1 MSAIEKIKAKAKSSV
16 KRIVLPE
23 GTEPRTVQ
31 AAAKITAQ
39 GIARVTLLGNPE
51 DVRRVAAETGADLA
65 GISVIDPASDEKS
78 AAYAELLFELRKAK
92 GMTEDQAREL
102 VTGNPL
108 YYGAVMLKAGDAD
121 GMVAG
126 AINST
131 GNVLRPALQII
142 KTAPG
147 IKVVSS
153 CFIMELPDAKW
164 GDDGVMVF
172 GDCAVIPNPSAEE
185 LAAIALASA
194 ESGRQ
199 LVDLEPRVAMLSF
212 STKGSAKHEN
222 VTKVQ
227 EATKL
232 AHELAPELPLDGELQ
247 ADAALVESVG
257 QLKSPGSAVAGHANV
272 LVFPDLQAGNIGYKL
287 VQRLAG
293 AEAIGP
299 IIQGLAK
306 PVSDLSRGCS
316 VDDIVSV
323 VAITAVKA
331 QA

>member
-1 MSAIEKIKAKAKSSV
+1 MSAIEKIKAKAKQSV
-16 KRIVLPE
+16 KHIVLPE
-23 GTEPRTVQ
+23 GSEPRTVQ
-31 AAAKITAQ
+31 ASAKIVAE
-39 GIARVTLLGNPE
+39 GVAKVTLLGDAAE
-51 DVRRVAAETGADLA
+51 IERVAKETGTNLA
-65 GISVIDPASDEKS
+65 GVAVIDPKTDGKS
-78 AAYAELLFELRKAK
+78 AAYTELLYELRKAK
-92 GMTEDQAREL
+92 GMTLEQAKEL
-102 VTGNPL
+102 VTGNTL
-108 YYGAVMLKAGDAD
+108 YFGAVMVKAGDAD

-153 CFIMELPDAKW
+153 CFVMEIPKKEY
-164 GDDGVMVF
+164 GEDGVMIF
-172 GDCAVIPNPSAEE
+172 GDCAVIPNPTAEE
-185 LAAIALASA
+185 LAAIAIASA
-194 ESGRQ
+194 KTGKE
-199 LVDLEPRVAMLSF
+199 LMDIDPKVAMLSF
-212 STKGSAKHEN
+212 STKGSAKDDL

-227 EATKL
+227 EATAI
-232 AHELAPELPLDGELQ
+232 AHELAPEMQLDGELQ

-257 QLKSPGSAVAGHANV
+257 QLKSPGSTVAGHANV
-272 LVFPDLQAGNIGYKL
+272 LIFPDLQAGNIGYKL

-299 IIQGLAK
+299 IVQGLAK
-306 PVSDLSRGCS
+306 PVNDLSRGCS
-316 VDDIVSV
+316 VEDIVSV

>member
-16 KRIVLPE
+16 KHIVLPE
-23 GTEPRTVQ
+23 GSEPRTVQ
-31 AAAKITAQ
+31 ASAKIVAQ
-39 GIARVTLLGNPE
+39 GIARVTLLGNLE
-51 DVRRVAAETGADLA
+51 EIRKVAAETGTDLA
-65 GISVIDPASDEKS
+65 GVEIIDPAASEKS
-78 AAYAELLFELRKAK
+78 AAYSALLFELRKAK
-92 GMTEDQAREL
+92 GMTEEQAREL
-102 VTGNPL
+102 VTGNTL

-153 CFIMELPDAKW
+153 CFIMELPDQKW
-164 GDDGVMVF
+164 GDDGVMIF
-172 GDCAVIPNPSAEE
+172 GDCAVIPNPTAEE
-185 LAAIALASA
+185 LAAIAIASA

-199 LVDLEPRVAMLSF
+199 LVDLAPRVAMLSF
-212 STKGSAKHEN
+212 STKGSAKHDL

-227 EATKL
+227 EATAL
-232 AHELAPELPLDGELQ
+232 AKELAPELQLDGELQ

-257 QLKSPGSAVAGHANV
+257 QLKSPGSAVAGHASV